1 MFKLLHRIMRSL
13 GYVPIKMKHRLLREV
28 VLLEQEN
35 DRLIKEMAEVQD
47 ENGSLWD
54 MLDEIKKSDISK
66 HQQGQVA
73 LQTFMDDLKDAMA
86 TEMMKD
92 FKPVGEA

>member
-1 MFKLLHRIMRSL
+1 MFKLFYTTMRRL
-13 GYVPIKMKHRLLREV
+13 GFVSVLKEKQLIREII
-28 VLLEQEN
+28 LLEQEN
-35 DRLIKEMAEVQD
+35 DKLIKDMLEVQD

-66 HQQGQVA
+66 HKQGA
-73 LQTFMDDLKDAMA
+73 LSLDSFMEELKEAMT

-92 FKPVGEA
+92 FKPIGEA